1 MKPLFVFDLDSTI
14 TRCELLPLIAR
25 SMGLEDEMAR
35 QTEAA
40 MGSELPFAQSFS
52 RRVELLK
59 EVPVSR
65 ARAIAAGAA
74 LNGEIARFL
83 REYPQRCMILT
94 GNLDV
99 WIEDLVG
106 RLGMRGRCLCSRALV
121 REDRLEGIAEILD
134 KAKACEGLPRPFVAI
149 GDGSN
154 DIGML
159 RRADLGIAFGGVRTL
174 CEGMIAAA
182 DRVITDEKQ
191 LVSLLESLL

>member
-25 SMGLEDEMAR
+25 SVGLGDEMAR

-40 MGSELPFAQSFS
+40 MGSELPFAQSFA
-52 RRVELLK
+52 RRVALLK
-59 EVPVSR
+59 DVPVSR
-65 ARAIAAGAA
+65 ARAIAAGAS
-74 LNGEIARFL
+74 LNEGIARFL

-99 WIEDLVG
+99 WIEDLVD

-121 REDRLEGIAEILD
+121 RGDRLEGIAAILD
-134 KAKACEGLPRPFVAI
+134 KTQACEGLPRPFVAV

-159 RRADLGIAFGGVRTL
+159 RRADLGVAYGGVRTL

-182 DRVITDEKQ
+182 DMVITDEKQ

>member
-25 SMGLEDEMAR
+25 SVGLEDEMAR
-35 QTEAA
+35 RTEAA

-99 WIEDLVG
+99 WIEDLVD

-121 REDRLEGIAEILD
+121 REDRLEGITEILD
-134 KAKACEGLPRPFVAI
+134 KANACEGLPRPFVAI

>member
-1 MKPLFVFDLDSTI
+1 
-14 TRCELLPLIAR
+14 
-25 SMGLEDEMAR
+25 
-35 QTEAA
+35 
-40 MGSELPFAQSFS
+40 
-52 RRVELLK
+52 
-59 EVPVSR
+59 
-65 ARAIAAGAA
+65 
-74 LNGEIARFL
+74 
-83 REYPQRCMILT
+83 MILT

-99 WIEDLVG
+99 WIEDLLD

-121 REDRLEGIAEILD
+121 REDRLEGITEILD

-191 LVSLLESLL
+191 LVSLLKSLL

>member
-14 TRCELLPLIAR
+14 TRCEILPLIAR
-25 SMGLEDEMAR
+25 SVGLEDEMAR
-35 QTEAA
+35 RTEAA

-99 WIEDLVG
+99 WIEDLVD
-106 RLGMRGRCLCSRALV
+106 RLGMRGRCMCSRALV

-134 KAKACEGLPRPFVAI
+134 KAKACEGLPCPFVAI